1 MTTWKKSEK
10 EIIKHRACPGT
21 ELVWALVCP
30 SSGSSGHWFVG
41 HWLVRALSL
50 SGHWFVWTL
59 VCPSTELV
67 RALSLSKCH
76 LHKQF
81 H

>member
-10 EIIKHRACPGT
+10 EIIKHRVCPGT
-21 ELVWALVCP
+21 ELVWALVRP
-30 SSGSSGHWFVG
+30 GTGSSGHWFV
-41 HWLVRALSL
+41 RA
-50 SGHWFVWTL
+50 L

>member
-10 EIIKHRACPGT
+10 EIIKHRVCPST
-21 ELVWALVCP
+21 ELVWALVRP
-30 SSGSSGHWFVG
+30 GTEF
-41 HWLVRALSL
+41 VRAL
-50 SGHWFVWTL
+50 
-59 VCPSTELV
+59 VCPGTELV